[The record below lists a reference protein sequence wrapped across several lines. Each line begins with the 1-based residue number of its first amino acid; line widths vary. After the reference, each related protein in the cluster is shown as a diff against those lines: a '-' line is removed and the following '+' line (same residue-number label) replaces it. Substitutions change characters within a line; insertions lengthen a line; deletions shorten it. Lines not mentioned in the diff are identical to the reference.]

1 MRVLSVIAAMA
12 AIAPQTMGDSIF
24 IGLSDYEEFRA
35 YPYVDKAYRLQQS
48 ERYQEALVELERAI
62 EIAPDHEPFY
72 QYAFELAML
81 NQDIERARRYLAEV
95 PEANRAELRQRL
107 LRSAMSREVPAASA
121 MPAFLAG
128 LTADQQLELIQQGLY
143 QLQQE
148 QTKETAW
155 AWLNAL
161 PKSLW
166 TPELHLIAARI
177 AADVGAFDAA
187 AQQFSSYAKN
197 AELAPAE
204 IAAFGYVLIEAND
217 EAGAIA
223 LAQRYPGVAGG
234 IVRELAYKAL
244 GRNDH
249 DRARRH
255 FAWLQER
262 GYLSAAD
269 VKQYYFLLEENG
281 QLQEALALS
290 EQAQTSCLEQV
301 QLLVKMDNTAAA
313 REKLVNCS
321 VQENAVVWLSLAER
335 LELYDAVQRTSFSS
349 PALQQQRRRLL
360 MNYYHQQ
367 QAWQRQVELLGGVAS
382 SEAEFTYLAIAYER
396 LGDERNAERNWL
408 KIWRNYKDPAALEKV
423 TYLLWQRGEAEQT
436 IALLEEG
443 FSRLNLASAPG
454 RVLVARYVNILYGH
468 PEAIAVDRI
477 KLLARSNADPVDVA
491 ELWRLQ
497 GNCDEALAVLSNVSE
512 ERGIRTRAECLIDRD
527 PEAAYEALQLAL
539 GQEPAAGDLRSLASL
554 AERVGDNAAAIG
566 YLQRIPLEERDP
578 ADDLAIA
585 RLTYLEGDI
594 AAAETAW
601 QAARQ
606 EDELDWWLIGV
617 DIAQTRQD
625 DDKTLLL
632 LERADARFDS
642 PLLVEERAHIYR
654 KRDDWPALEELY
666 REAVANY
673 PENKHFQAELAYSI
687 YERDPEESAE
697 YFDTALWGN
706 EENSQ
711 IKHLHQA
718 AYAFNYRGDAEKTLH
733 YAKAAIDKMLAID
746 DPDEIQLIK
755 AQRLHRDVESQWD
768 FTIAG
773 WAGDSSRANVG
784 QGVDAQGD
792 YFMQLQAAY
801 SFTKAQAPMGGLGA
815 QISLLQ
821 GGENNFFD
829 TQELDVGLTWKPSMQ
844 FNSVLAVGLRQQLDG
859 EEELKPYVRASV
871 DLLSPWSETKWWE
884 PQNERVWYS
893 SWYVDGIYFPDD
905 DQHAFYTRL
914 ESGPVFTLTRTH
926 LQTLR
931 LYGFVQGDTSNDLVT
946 IGDADDTRGGL
957 GVGWMS
963 EWFQSD
969 YNGYNLRMELGL
981 EWQHVLS
988 SDFAEE
994 SDNALIVRFQL
1005 FF

>member
-1 MRVLSVIAAMA
+1 MRILSVVAAMA
-12 AIAPQTMGDSIF
+12 AFAPQTMGDSIF
-24 IGLSDYEEFRA
+24 IGLSDYEEFRT
-35 YPYVDKAYRLQQS
+35 YPYVDKAYRLQQE
-48 ERYQEALVELERAI
+48 ERYQEALAELERAI
-62 EIAPDHEPFY
+62 DIAPEHQPFY

-81 NQDIERARRYLAEV
+81 NQDIERAQTFLAQV
-95 PEANRAELRQRL
+95 PEDNRAQLRQRM
-107 LRSAMSREVPAASA
+107 LRSAMARAVPAAPE
-121 MPAFLAG
+121 MPAFLAD
-128 LTADQQLELIQQGLY
+128 LTPDQRLELIQQGLY

-148 QTKETAW
+148 QSKEVAW

-161 PKSLW
+161 PPSLW
-166 TPELHLIAARI
+166 TPELNLIAARI

-187 AQQFSSYAKN
+187 VQQFSRYAKH
-197 AELAPAE
+197 AELTPAE
-204 IAAFGYVLIEAND
+204 IAEFGYVLIEAND
-217 EAGAIA
+217 DAGAFS
-223 LAQRYPGVAGG
+223 LAQRYPAAAGG
-234 IVRELAYKAL
+234 IIRELAYKAL
-244 GRNDH
+244 GQNDH
-249 DRARRH
+249 ARARDY

-262 GYLSAAD
+262 GYLSASD

-281 QLQEALALS
+281 ELEAALALAD
-290 EQAQTSCLEQV
+290 QAQTSCLEQV

-313 REKLVNCS
+313 RERLLNCS
-321 VQENAVVWLSLAER
+321 VQENPVVWLSLAER
-335 LELYDAVQRTSFSS
+335 LELYDAVQRTNFTSQ
-349 PALQQQRRRLL
+349 ALQQQRRRLL

-367 QAWQRQVELLGGVAS
+367 QAWQRQVELLGEVAS
-382 SEAEFTYLAIAYER
+382 NEAELTYLAMAYER
-396 LGDERNAERNWL
+396 LGDYRNAEANWL
-408 KIWRNYKDPAALEKV
+408 RIWRDYQDPAALEKV
-423 TYLLWQRGEAEQT
+423 TYLLWQRGEAERT
-436 IALLEEG
+436 IALLEDG
-443 FSRLNLASAPG
+443 FSKVNLASAPG
-454 RVLVARYVNILYGH
+454 RVLVSRYVNILYGH
-468 PEAIAVDRI
+468 PEAIAVERI

-497 GNCDEALAVLSNVSE
+497 GNCDEALAALAQVNK

-527 PEAAYEALQLAL
+527 PEAAYEALQLAI
-539 GQEPAAGDLRSLASL
+539 GQEPTAVDLRSLASL
-554 AERVGDNAAAIG
+554 AERVGDNAAAVA
-566 YLQRIPLEERDP
+566 YLQRIPLAERDA
-578 ADDLAIA
+578 ADELAIA
-585 RLTYLEGDI
+585 RLTYLQGNLV
-594 AAAETAW
+594 AAETAW

-606 EDELDWWLIGV
+606 ENELDWWLLGV
-617 DIAQTRQD
+617 DIAQAQED
-625 DDKTLLL
+625 DEKTLLL
-632 LERADARFDS
+632 LERADERFDS

-654 KRDDWPALEELY
+654 KRDDWPALEALY

-673 PENKHFQAELAYSI
+673 PENKQFQAELAFSI
-687 YERDPEESAE
+687 YERDPVESAD
-697 YFDTALWGN
+697 YFDRALWGN

-718 AYAFNYRGDAEKTLH
+718 AYAFNFRDDKEKTRH
-733 YAKAAIDKMLAID
+733 YAAAAIDKMLASD
-746 DPDEIQLIK
+746 DPDELQLLK
-755 AQRLHRDVESQWD
+755 AQRLHREVESQWA

-784 QGVDAQGD
+784 QGIDAQGD

-801 SFTKAQAPMGGLGA
+801 EFTESQASIGGLGA

-821 GGENNFFD
+821 GGEDDFFE
-829 TQELDVGLTWKPSMQ
+829 TQELDVGLTWKPSKT

-859 EEELKPYVRASV
+859 DEELKPYLRGSI
-871 DLLSPWSETKWWE
+871 DLLSPWSESKWWE
-884 PQNERVWYS
+884 PQSERVWYS

-914 ESGPVFTLTRTH
+914 ETGPVFSLTQNH
-926 LQTLR
+926 LQTMR
-931 LYGFVQGDTSNDLVT
+931 LYGFVQGDTSRDLVA

-988 SDFAEE
+988 SDFAQD